1 VVEEVW
7 AVVAVEPRYR
17 VSNLG
22 RVMGPR
28 GVMRPRKDWG
38 GYMNVRLGKRIKNR
52 SQKIHRLVAMAFC
65 AGWSDGLEV
74 NHKNGIR
81 DDNRADNLEWV
92 TRSQNVRHAQRVLGA
107 IPSQTGRVGVLNIKS
122 KKVRATAPDGSARE
136 WESVNLAM
144 RDGFFASAVS
154 LACRGLTKSR
164 TYKGLRWEYV

>member
-1 VVEEVW
+1 MAEEVW
-7 AVVAVEPRYR
+7 AVVAIEPRYQ

-22 RVMGPR
+22 RVIGPR
-28 GVMRPRKDWG
+28 GLMRPRMDRG
-38 GYMNVRLGKRIKNR
+38 GYMGVRLGKRIKNC

-65 AGWSDGLEV
+65 PGWIDGLEV

-92 TRSQNVRHAQRVLGA
+92 TRSQNVRHAQQVLGA
-107 IPSQTGRVGVLNIKS
+107 KPSQAGRVGVLNVKS

-136 WESVNLAM
+136 WDSLNLAM

-154 LACRGLTKSR
+154 LACRGITKSR